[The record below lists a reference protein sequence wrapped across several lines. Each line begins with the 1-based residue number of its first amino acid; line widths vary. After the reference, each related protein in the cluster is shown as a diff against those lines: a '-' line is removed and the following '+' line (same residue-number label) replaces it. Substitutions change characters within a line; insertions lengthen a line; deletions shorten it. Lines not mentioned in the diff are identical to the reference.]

1 MIFHDADLL
10 MKDPQS
16 MLLRDNVYAAIREE
30 ILTCRLM
37 PGAELREQDLAARYE
52 VSRQPVRDALLRL
65 EREHLITVNPRQ
77 GYQVNPISISDAQD
91 IFHFRLALEPACA
104 VEAIENASYETLAD
118 LDQYRSIDPDEA
130 FIDYNR
136 RFHSAV
142 ASASGNARMAT
153 VACDLIAQADRLVRI
168 SVDGIKGRDPARLIA
183 EHAEVIDAIQ
193 QRDIRLARK
202 LMRAHIAQAEKRIMT
217 ALSRSAIRP

>member
-1 MIFHDADLL
+1 
-10 MKDPQS
+10 MKGPKL
-16 MLLRDNVYAAIREE
+16 MLLRDNVYEAIRDE

-37 PGAELREQDLAARYE
+37 PGEELREQDLAARHE

-65 EREHLITVNPRQ
+65 EREHLVTVNPRQ

-91 IFHFRLALEPACA
+91 IFRFRLALEPACA
-104 VEAIENASYETLAD
+104 VQAIESATHETLAD
-118 LDQYRSIDPDEA
+118 LDQYRSIDAEEA
-130 FIDYNR
+130 FTDYNR

-142 ASASGNARMAT
+142 ARASGNVRMAT

-168 SVDGIKGRDPARLIA
+168 SVDGIKGRDPTRLVA
-183 EHAEVIDAIQ
+183 EHVDVIDAIQ

-202 LMRAHIAQAEKRIMT
+202 LLRAHIAQAEKRVIT
-217 ALSRSAIRP
+217 ALSRSAVRS